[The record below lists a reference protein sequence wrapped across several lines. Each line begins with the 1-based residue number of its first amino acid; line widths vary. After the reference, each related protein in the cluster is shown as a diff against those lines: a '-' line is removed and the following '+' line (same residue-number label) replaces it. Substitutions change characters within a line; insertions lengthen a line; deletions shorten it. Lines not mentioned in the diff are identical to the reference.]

1 VLFVVN
7 GLIKGEIENP
17 SGQYLGLICDE
28 SLTYR
33 GLKLNPGH
41 FHGSI
46 LPSCPCRESCLH
58 VSWCVGGRCG
68 MAGSD
73 EDRGRSRRPSA
84 EDRGWSSIGRVLGS
98 RVIRRSGDTVCSL
111 DRAHE
116 DKERE
121 FLG

>member
-1 VLFVVN
+1 
-7 GLIKGEIENP
+7 
-17 SGQYLGLICDE
+17 
-28 SLTYR
+28 
-33 GLKLNPGH
+33 
-41 FHGSI
+41 
-46 LPSCPCRESCLH
+46 
-58 VSWCVGGRCG
+58 

-98 RVIRRSGDTVCSL
+98 RVIRRSGDTMCSL